1 MPPITSQRIDAP
13 SGKLSVDGNDRIK
26 RAGNLWSAPHR
37 DVAANNST
45 RAAFKDLLLK
55 IFDKQSLDELPQSVR
70 NALKAGNFDGAGKP
84 LSAHRVSAFKV
95 VSPANTTEE

>member
-45 RAAFKDLLLK
+45 RTTFKDLLLK
-55 IFDKQSLDELPQSVR
+55 IFDKQSLDDLPKSVR
-70 NALKAGNFDGAGKP
+70 DVLRSGDFDGTGKP
-84 LSAHRVSAFKV
+84 LSARRVSAFKV